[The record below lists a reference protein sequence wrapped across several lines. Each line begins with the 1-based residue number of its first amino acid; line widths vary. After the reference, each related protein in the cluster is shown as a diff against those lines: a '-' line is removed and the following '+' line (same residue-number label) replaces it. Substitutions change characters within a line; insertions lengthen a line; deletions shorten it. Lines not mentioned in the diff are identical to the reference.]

1 MCLKTEGVTIKETK
15 TNKIVSNKAEV
26 MMELTKT
33 ILDGTIKAFNLK
45 GMKFTMDDIASIL
58 GMSKKTIYTVF
69 RTKDELLLA
78 MVDYVFDS
86 IKDSEREII
95 ENTEMTTIEK
105 VKSILG
111 VLPEGY
117 RDIDF
122 GQLYLLKDKYPKIYE
137 QVENRLETGWDAT
150 IVLLEQGI
158 REGVIRPIKIPIMK
172 IMFESS
178 LEQFFQRDVLVRHK
192 ISYKEALDQVVEI
205 FIDGIIVH

>member
-1 MCLKTEGVTIKETK
+1 
-15 TNKIVSNKAEV
+15 
-26 MMELTKT
+26 MELTKT

-178 LEQFFQRDVLVRHK
+178 LEQFFQRDVLVRHR